1 MCSPT
6 GAWMDKSELCI
17 HGALSSH
24 KQGEQRGCTGERST
38 KGSEP
43 TKGHVSRVKVSR
55 KGHSV
60 GMIRHSHRLRERGR
74 KTHCFGPFTVDK
86 SGNSVDNIHIIN
98 GINKGI
104 QQV

>member
-1 MCSPT
+1 MDVLESVLLREVSQQKDMC
-6 GAWMDKSELCI
+6 
-17 HGALSSH
+17 
-24 KQGEQRGCTGERST
+24 
-38 KGSEP
+38 
-43 TKGHVSRVKVSR
+43 HVYKISG